1 MRKVIDKKTAC
12 MAVVMLIA
20 LICIL
25 SIWPIR
31 MWTSVLET
39 SPGGDILSERE
50 EINFENTLMQQFVSQ
65 YDRLNSIDVYIDEVE
80 KGRYVSATITDE
92 FYSNLVKV
100 YVDTEGLELPGY
112 VNIPFEYNMEVGKNY
127 YLKLEGCRSKYYPS
141 LESVPDGSGY
151 VGSVYVNG
159 QERPGRHL
167 AARYNYRLPIS
178 KLASVKLMSMI
189 IMITALLEALIYLYF
204 RLRPG
209 RNNLVTV
216 KQAIKTIVNPLI
228 ILVFGVLMIMVFPLK
243 IFDLR
248 VADIIFYEIGLIIT
262 AGMALYAVNHK
273 VIKHEEGVSFWENIS
288 RNNKLVYIPMMFSMA
303 MAIWYACTYMND
315 LYDIYHTMSERRMV
329 IWLLI
334 MIILTLS
341 YKEVV
346 NLYNLV
352 WAIGST
358 IFGIHYYYS
367 HLLPDTEKEYDL
379 HNAILKYGIMIVILG
394 GVIVLNLIRL
404 VVNAVKAKRYNEHS
418 SSDKRLRLSPYGF
431 VVIVFLAAIVIM
443 RNTRWWGVA
452 LAVIFTV
459 LYIRLFVWKNRA
471 DWIKIVSGGL
481 MTNFAISLIFSLLHR
496 YFTGYVSGRFG
507 FLFHTVTVTAEY
519 FTFMGAVAAVLLT
532 AKIVALPNGIG
543 VKKVFF
549 SAWKEIILFG
559 WISAY
564 AIFTVSRTA
573 ILALG
578 VCTLAV
584 LIVTSVYHKKQ
595 FIRMVAV
602 MVAAFLICFPAA
614 FTLQR
619 IVPAMTADPVF
630 YVIDDVD
637 EFVRGGASWGNS
649 NFMCIERFVNLF
661 SDKILGM
668 DVSDYDYPNDY
679 YNYDMNGNGD
689 PYLDYYGNP
698 YEGSDEQQQ
707 KYGYNIIESDDN
719 MLASTHLTGAEI
731 AVLALTEQPNEYV
744 DSSNIIDV
752 LSNGRITIF
761 KSYIQELNMTGHDE
775 MGVPLPNGE
784 IAVHAHNTYI
794 QVAYDHGI
802 IVGILFVIFIVFGMI
817 WGVHYYRTDHAKEP
831 LALLPFAVIV
841 GFAFAGISEWVF
853 MFSNPMTQAL
863 MLSIAPLMFRSLQKK

>member
-178 KLASVKLMSMI
+178 KLASVKLMAMI
-189 IMITALLEALIYLYF
+189 IMITALLEVLIYLYF

-228 ILVFGVLMIMVFPLK
+228 ILVFGALMIMVFPLK

-334 MIILTLS
+334 MIILTFS

-418 SSDKRLRLSPYGF
+418 SSDKRLKLSPYGF

-459 LYIRLFVWKNRA
+459 LYIRLFVWK
-471 DWIKIVSGGL
+471 IEQ
-481 MTNFAISLIFSLLHR
+481 
-496 YFTGYVSGRFG
+496 TG
-507 FLFHTVTVTAEY
+507 
-519 FTFMGAVAAVLLT
+519 
-532 AKIVALPNGIG
+532 
-543 VKKVFF
+543 
-549 SAWKEIILFG
+549 
-559 WISAY
+559 
-564 AIFTVSRTA
+564 SR
-573 ILALG
+573 
-578 VCTLAV
+578 
-584 LIVTSVYHKKQ
+584 
-595 FIRMVAV
+595 
-602 MVAAFLICFPAA
+602 
-614 FTLQR
+614 
-619 IVPAMTADPVF
+619 
-630 YVIDDVD
+630 
-637 EFVRGGASWGNS
+637 
-649 NFMCIERFVNLF
+649 
-661 SDKILGM
+661 
-668 DVSDYDYPNDY
+668 
-679 YNYDMNGNGD
+679 
-689 PYLDYYGNP
+689 
-698 YEGSDEQQQ
+698 
-707 KYGYNIIESDDN
+707 
-719 MLASTHLTGAEI
+719 
-731 AVLALTEQPNEYV
+731 
-744 DSSNIIDV
+744 
-752 LSNGRITIF
+752 
-761 KSYIQELNMTGHDE
+761 
-775 MGVPLPNGE
+775 
-784 IAVHAHNTYI
+784 
-794 QVAYDHGI
+794 
-802 IVGILFVIFIVFGMI
+802 
-817 WGVHYYRTDHAKEP
+817 
-831 LALLPFAVIV
+831 
-841 GFAFAGISEWVF
+841 
-853 MFSNPMTQAL
+853 
-863 MLSIAPLMFRSLQKK
+863 